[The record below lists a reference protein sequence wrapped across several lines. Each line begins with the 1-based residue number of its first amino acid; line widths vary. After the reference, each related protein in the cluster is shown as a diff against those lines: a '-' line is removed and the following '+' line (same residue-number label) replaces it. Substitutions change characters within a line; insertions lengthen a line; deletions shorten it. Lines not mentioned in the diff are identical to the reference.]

1 MHDDKGSFGIT
12 GHSAIVMDHY
22 YSNMYK
28 EYYVRVCEAVS
39 AGVTY
44 GILSDDRVVNIGDKG
59 GWCYYIMPRE
69 LNDSARTVKTFQSI
83 CLIF

>member
-1 MHDDKGSFGIT
+1 LGSAVVSGDLVHDDKGSFGIT

-59 GWCYYIMPRE
+59 GLVLLYY
-69 LNDSARTVKTFQSI
+69 A
-83 CLIF
+83 